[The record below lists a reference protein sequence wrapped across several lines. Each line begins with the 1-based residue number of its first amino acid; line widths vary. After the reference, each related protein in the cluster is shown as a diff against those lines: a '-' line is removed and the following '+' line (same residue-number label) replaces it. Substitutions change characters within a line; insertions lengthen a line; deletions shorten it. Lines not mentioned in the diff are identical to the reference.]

1 MATPP
6 LDILSAGCYNEQN
19 RIGKRLGKEEYIRQH
34 VAESFGWW
42 EEARRAGWNMILE
55 PRTELWGYRRKL
67 GRAGRRP
74 LQRRSIGGI
83 ACPYSQRPVAV
94 RRGQS
99 QVVPRKIFRPLHKFM
114 QGVFLINRKV
124 HLLIKNRSAEERTAA
139 VNGTLL

>member
-42 EEARRAGWNMILE
+42 KEARRAGWNMILE

-99 QVVPRKIFRPLHKFM
+99 QVVPRKLVSRPCRQAGWGFFIPIFTE
-114 QGVFLINRKV
+114 NRKG
-124 HLLIKNRSAEERTAA
+124 AA
-139 VNGTLL
+139 